1 MIPGAKCRRSGQET
15 QVKNQTAIQEEIEKL
30 GRTYGEEVLSG
41 RTRVVSLPGRKCEP
55 RILNTFLGF
64 ELQVAQKRITCP
76 DMSTA
81 RYLKIFAEIGMPSV
95 RAPYDPSLTSG
106 VLPQLEQSLRKIK
119 DLLLEENLNRKQH
132 QSKLRNIYRNIR
144 KNLKMVEEEVGD
156 RPPEACP

>member
-1 MIPGAKCRRSGQET
+1 M
-15 QVKNQTAIQEEIEKL
+15 KNQTAIQEEIEKL

-81 RYLKIFAEIGMPSV
+81 RYLRIFSEVGMPSI
-95 RAPYDPSLTSG
+95 RAPYDPTLTTC
-106 VLPQLEQSLRKIK
+106 VLPQLEQSLKRIK
-119 DLLLEENLNRKQH
+119 DLLLEENLNRKRH
-132 QSKLRNIYRNIR
+132 QLKLRNIYRNIR
-144 KNLKMVEEEVGD
+144 KNLKWAEQ
-156 RPPEACP
+156 EAG

>member
-1 MIPGAKCRRSGQET
+1 M
-15 QVKNQTAIQEEIEKL
+15 KNQTAIQKEIEKL

-81 RYLKIFAEIGMPSV
+81 RYLRVFAEVGMPSV
-95 RAPYDPSLTSG
+95 RAPYDPTLTTC
-106 VLPQLEQSLRKIK
+106 VLPQLEQALQRIK
-119 DLLLEENLNRKQH
+119 DLLLEEHLNRKQH
-132 QSKLRNIYRNIR
+132 QSTLRNIYRKIR
-144 KNLKMVEEEVGD
+144 DNLKMMEKENLGQ
-156 RPPEACP
+156 A

>member
-1 MIPGAKCRRSGQET
+1 M
-15 QVKNQTAIQEEIEKL
+15 KNRTAIQEEIAKL
-30 GRTYGEEVLSG
+30 GRTYGEEVLSE

-81 RYLKIFAEIGMPSV
+81 RYLRIFAEVGMPSV
-95 RAPYDPSLTSG
+95 RAPYDPSLTTC
-106 VLPQLEQSLRKIK
+106 VLPQLEQALRKIK
-119 DLLLEENLNRKQH
+119 DLLLEENLDRKQH

-144 KNLKMVEEEVGD
+144 ENLKWAEKETSEGD
-156 RPPEACP
+156 